1 MITEYNFPASGK
13 AYMMLDQISGLLAH
27 FQKSPMDLRELMT
40 DAANLIAQQFSLKT
54 VSIGLRG
61 ADGIYRYEVLVGYRH
76 ETEAETRKIGYTYE
90 QFTDAAVYK
99 GYMISKYT
107 KVFLAEDNPWL
118 DSEKEAFDTPSQ
130 LGTTR
135 KSLEDYTEGDYTD
148 IHILGKD
155 DEILGWIEF
164 SSTTSKRMPDMSS
177 VRWIEFIGQIIAA
190 AVVTQSKA
198 LRPRSQ

>member
-1 MITEYNFPASGK
+1 
-13 AYMMLDQISGLLAH
+13 
-27 FQKSPMDLRELMT
+27 MDT
-40 DAANLIAQQFSLKT
+40 
-54 VSIGLRG
+54 
-61 ADGIYRYEVLVGYRH
+61 H
-76 ETEAETRKIGYTYE
+76 E

-99 GYMISKYT
+99 GYMVSKYT

-118 DSEKEAFDTPSQ
+118 DSEKEAFDLPSQ

-164 SSTTSKRMPDMSS
+164 TSTTSKRMLDMSS

-190 AVVTQSKA
+190 ALVSQPNA
-198 LRPRSQ
+198 LRLRS